1 MVISVDEVRRLAGS
15 VPDPE
20 LPALTIDDLGILRDV
35 RVDSMGAVEVDITPT
50 YSGCPALEVIRDD
63 VERSI
68 RATGCADVTVR
79 VVLSPAWTT
88 DWMTDEGRRK
98 LHEYGIAPPRDR
110 GGNLQLLQ
118 LAVTCPA
125 CGSAHTRE
133 ISHFGSTQCQA
144 VRTCTACGETFPH
157 FKEH

>member
-1 MVISVDEVRRLAGS
+1 MISVDEVRRLAGS

-35 RVDSMGAVEVDITPT
+35 RVDSMGAVVVDITPT
-50 YSGCPALEVIRDD
+50 YSGCPALEVNCRF
-63 VERSI
+63 
-68 RATGCADVTVR
+68 
-79 VVLSPAWTT
+79 
-88 DWMTDEGRRK
+88 
-98 LHEYGIAPPRDR
+98 
-110 GGNLQLLQ
+110 
-118 LAVTCPA
+118 AVTCPA